1 MLWFSWLED
10 IVLLNLG
17 KEHHNITCVKMLIF
31 FLMLIKKYIMNFNK
45 LKLSFFEHLF
55 DKCTAVT
62 FIVDKISKFLHLL
75 WRRVQ
80 KSDM

>member
-1 MLWFSWLED
+1 
-10 IVLLNLG
+10 
-17 KEHHNITCVKMLIF
+17 
-31 FLMLIKKYIMNFNK
+31 MLIKKYIMNFNK
-45 LKLSFFEHLF
+45 LKLSFFEHLI
-55 DKCTAVT
+55 DKCIAVT